1 MMDSPA
7 SAGMQAGLAAAAE
20 PRPVWVGSAPPLAEG
35 FTGRPETGQLT
46 HTVLSPGTALALVP
60 EHAAGPRNWRDA
72 SGKTQLALSFAH
84 SLWQAGGVDL
94 VIWLTATSRAE
105 VLSGYVEAAAA
116 LGIQLSGDAESVSE
130 RFLGWLRDT
139 PRPWLVVI
147 DDLTD
152 ALAMQGL
159 WPGGPS
165 GRVLI
170 TTSDPVTLTGYS
182 AHVMP
187 VGAFSRR
194 EALTYLVGRLTTD
207 LDQRQGAIDLVGDLC
222 NEPLALALASAV
234 IASSELTCHDYREHF
249 LRRREQ
255 ALGAAAVA
263 MAEPTAAPIAWAL
276 SVDHADLLSPGTAH
290 SLLALAAL
298 LDGDGVPG
306 TVFTTVAVREHS
318 GVRGAPAA
326 PGGAVQD
333 GLAALEQAG
342 LATSDTSTTPPTWR
356 MNWLVQAAARAAMPE
371 AMLKGAATAAAD
383 ALLEAWP
390 ADDEPEWLA
399 RSLRSSTETLRR
411 YSAALLWEGGCH
423 ALLMRAGSSLDG
435 ARLTGPAVGYW
446 QELATT
452 SVRLLGHD
460 HPATVGINERLA
472 QAYLAAGRATESVAL
487 LEQIHGDRAR
497 RAGPDHP
504 GSVQAGRDLGFA
516 LLTAKRFDK
525 AIAVLT
531 DVASG
536 WERSAGAESVEAI
549 TAREDL
555 ATAHRT
561 AGQFDAAIALLRNTL
576 RDRERIQGS
585 RHPDTLATCQQL
597 AETYLAAGQ
606 AKPAI
611 SLYQRVVSDR
621 ERVLGAAHV
630 KTIAA
635 RGALGSANY
644 AAGKMAVA
652 VRLYEQTRTEYA
664 KALGADHPDTL
675 GACINLAHAY
685 YAVGRLSDASRLL
698 TETVERCELSLPPGD
713 PLTVT
718 ARTSLANISG
728 DANQR

>member
-1 MMDSPA
+1 MMDSPV
-7 SAGMQAGLAAAAE
+7 SGGTQAGLAAAPE
-20 PRPVWVGSAPPLAEG
+20 LRPVWVGSAPPLADG
-35 FTGRPETGQLT
+35 FTARAETGQLT
-46 HTVLSPGTALALVP
+46 QTVLGPGTALALVP

-72 SGKTQLALSFAH
+72 TGKTQLALSFAH
-84 SLWQAGGVDL
+84 SLWQAGAVDL
-94 VIWLTATSRAE
+94 VIWLTATNRAQ

-116 LGIQLSGDAESVSE
+116 LGIQLSGEAESVSG

-139 PRPWLVVI
+139 TRPWLVVI

-152 ALAMQGL
+152 PMAIQGL
-159 WPGGPS
+159 WPRGPS

-170 TTSDPVTLTGYS
+170 TTSDPVTLSGYP

-207 LDQRQGAIDLVGDLC
+207 LDQRQGAIDLVGDLG
-222 NEPLALALASAV
+222 NEPLALALASAA

-263 MAEPTAAPIAWAL
+263 VAEPTAAPIAWAL

-298 LDGDGVPG
+298 LDGDGIPG
-306 TVFTTVAVREHS
+306 TVFATAAVREHS
-318 GVRGAPAA
+318 GVRGAHAGSA
-326 PGGAVQD
+326 DGIQD
-333 GLAALEQAG
+333 GVTALEQAG
-342 LATSDTSTTPPTWR
+342 LITTDTSTTPPTLR
-356 MNWLVQAAARAAMPE
+356 MNWLVQAATRAAMPE

-399 RSLRSSTETLRR
+399 RSLRSCTEPLRR
-411 YSAALLWEGGCH
+411 YSGTLLWAGGCH
-423 ALLMRAGSSLDG
+423 ALLMRAGSSLDS
-435 ARLTGPAVGYW
+435 ARLTGPAVDYW

-472 QAYLAAGRATESVAL
+472 QAYLAAGRSGESVAL

-504 GSVQAGRDLGFA
+504 GSVQAGRDLGLA
-516 LLTAKRFDK
+516 LLTANRFDQ

-531 DVASG
+531 VVASG
-536 WERSAGAESVEAI
+536 WERSAGQESLEAMS
-549 TAREDL
+549 AREDL
-555 ATAHRT
+555 AAARRA
-561 AGQFDAAIALLRNTL
+561 AGQVDEAITLLRNTL

-585 RHPDTLATCQQL
+585 RHPDTTTTCQQL

-606 AKPAI
+606 AKAAI
-611 SLYQRVVSDR
+611 SLCQRVVSDR
-621 ERVLGAAHV
+621 ERVLGAGHPQ
-630 KTIAA
+630 TIAA

-652 VRLYEQTRTEYA
+652 VRLFEQARGEYV

-685 YAVGRLSDASRLL
+685 YAAGRISDATKLL
-698 TETVERCELSLPPGD
+698 AETVERCELSLPTAD

-728 DANQR
+728 EGNKR

>member
-1 MMDSPA
+1 MMDSPV
-7 SAGMQAGLAAAAE
+7 SAGMQAGLAAAPE
-20 PRPVWVGSAPPLAEG
+20 LRPVWVGSAPPLADG
-35 FTGRPETGQLT
+35 FTVRAETGQVT
-46 HTVLSPGTALALVP
+46 QTVLGPGTALALVP

-72 SGKTQLALSFAH
+72 TGKTQLALSFAH
-84 SLWQAGGVDL
+84 SLWQAGAVDL
-94 VIWLTATSRAE
+94 VIWLTATNRAQ

-116 LGIQLSGDAESVSE
+116 LGIQLSGEAESVSD
-130 RFLGWLRDT
+130 RFLGWLGDT
-139 PRPWLVVI
+139 TRPWLVVI

-170 TTSDPVTLTGYS
+170 TTSDPVTLSGYA

-207 LDQRQGAIDLVGDLC
+207 LDQRQGAIDLVGDLG

-234 IASSELTCHDYREHF
+234 ISSSELTCHDYREHF

-255 ALGAAAVA
+255 ALGAATVAVG
-263 MAEPTAAPIAWAL
+263 EPTAAPIAWAL

-298 LDGDGVPG
+298 LDGDGIPG
-306 TVFTTVAVREHS
+306 TVFATAAVREHS
-318 GVRGAPAA
+318 GVRGAHALSA
-326 PGGAVQD
+326 GAVQD
-333 GLAALEQAG
+333 GVAALEQAG
-342 LATSDTSTTPPTWR
+342 LITSDTSTTPPTLR

-399 RSLRSSTETLRR
+399 RSLRSCTETLRR
-411 YSAALLWEGGCH
+411 YSASLLWEGGCH

-435 ARLTGPAVGYW
+435 ARLTGPAVDYW
-446 QELATT
+446 QQLATT
-452 SVRLLGHD
+452 SVRLLGPD

-472 QAYLAAGRATESVAL
+472 QAYLAAGRAAESVGL
-487 LEQIHGDRAR
+487 LERIHGDRAR

-504 GSVQAGRDLGFA
+504 GSVQAGRDLGLA
-516 LLTAKRFDK
+516 LLTAKRFGE

-536 WERSAGAESVEAI
+536 WERSAGPESIEAMS
-549 TAREDL
+549 AREDL
-555 ATAHRT
+555 AAAHRA
-561 AGQFDAAIALLRNTL
+561 AGQVDEAITLLRNTL

-585 RHPDTLATCQQL
+585 RHPDTTTACQKL
-597 AETYLAAGQ
+597 AETHLAAGQ
-606 AKPAI
+606 AKAAV

-621 ERVLGAAHV
+621 ERVLGAGHLQ
-630 KTIAA
+630 TIAA

-652 VRLYEQTRTEYA
+652 VRLFEQTRTEYV

-675 GACINLAHAY
+675 GACVNLAHAY
-685 YAVGRLSDASRLL
+685 YAVGRISDAAKLL
-698 TETVERCELSLPPGD
+698 SETVERCELSLPPAD

-718 ARTSLANISG
+718 ARTSLTNISG
-728 DANQR
+728 AGNKR